1 MSRTISLKAALIS
14 VFTGVFLYFTEASAP
29 CSQSEFLCTNGKCI
43 ERHWFCDGEDD
54 CGDGSDERFCDRDPE
69 HQCPPG
75 WNPCPNGRRC
85 IPKIWI
91 CDGTT
96 DCDSMSEETNCESN
110 TTEATDV
117 LALKTELKSWIMRR
131 RKSGSRTDRWGS
143 QVHRIAVALH
153 LADSSTFSPE
163 NHTGEEIRYELTIQ
177 LLHRL
182 AKDKWISSQELA
194 LYIHALLVACVDPR
208 DFYGDDLVRELRK
221 RVDEAGSY
229 VSPFLI
235 LALCNAGDT
244 MTVKDLEKVTAACNL
259 HRRPSWTDS
268 QALASMA
275 VSCLSSHSDV
285 PVDESI
291 LKDMLLDLKQHPFR
305 NGTIDHL
312 KTTALVTQAL
322 LIHGSHADFDLDS
335 AMKVLTDGLTGSK
348 SLLEVYYALPVL
360 HRRSLLDVGSGHCS
374 KEPVAKEEDLQSA
387 SDVNEEM
394 INVQFS
400 IWIGDEIN
408 FARTWRLRMR
418 ANSTIY
424 DAVETVA
431 KIGNGQRV
439 EYNVIDGKPYVAAM
453 SGKEDDPEMDMY
465 WFTYLKARNSD
476 EDPKIVDKISI
487 FKAT

>member
-131 RKSGSRTDRWGS
+131 RKSGSRTDRWG
-143 QVHRIAVALH
+143 
-153 LADSSTFSPE
+153 
-163 NHTGEEIRYELTIQ
+163 
-177 LLHRL
+177 
-182 AKDKWISSQELA
+182 DKWISSQELA

-259 HRRPSWTDS
+259 HRRPSWT
-268 QALASMA
+268 
-275 VSCLSSHSDV
+275 
-285 PVDESI
+285 
-291 LKDMLLDLKQHPFR
+291 
-305 NGTIDHL
+305 
-312 KTTALVTQAL
+312 
-322 LIHGSHADFDLDS
+322 
-335 AMKVLTDGLTGSK
+335 
-348 SLLEVYYALPVL
+348 
-360 HRRSLLDVGSGHCS
+360 
-374 KEPVAKEEDLQSA
+374 
-387 SDVNEEM
+387 
-394 INVQFS
+394 
-400 IWIGDEIN
+400 
-408 FARTWRLRMR
+408 
-418 ANSTIY
+418 
-424 DAVETVA
+424 
-431 KIGNGQRV
+431 
-439 EYNVIDGKPYVAAM
+439 GKRYC
-453 SGKEDDPEMDMY
+453 
-465 WFTYLKARNSD
+465 
-476 EDPKIVDKISI
+476 I
-487 FKAT
+487 